1 MIHQKLPL
9 RLNEIN
15 ELLIPSSDYRQ
26 QPRKS
31 LNFRKHQEAEFLA
44 QILWKLELS
53 GSTLNREVLSKLHSG
68 EQKWLTEKGE
78 LISIAEDK
86 FEFKVLQKL
95 GLIYFE
101 NGWVNL
107 TTTYLPEISLV
118 DSTVKPVL
126 RFLENVKNILG
137 GKSEISNLAQ
147 LKLRITKDDFVE
159 IVGDEGFKFLEHQ
172 VSITVDEEHYTVE
185 VQGHGWDKEAL
196 LNEYFWNIFL
206 KSQNVEEDIEKF
218 YTLNALFPELIKF
231 PDLEEYEKSDSENFD
246 QLIRITVNDSFLL
259 KCTIPEFLVLEE
271 SQRSLKDHLFIQ
283 SDDQK
288 NSELETVSLSMIL
301 ERYERI
307 LSKKCDIKED
317 LVSLR
322 AWSDYHRLMRS
333 IAHCAI
339 DQLAMNRVHLNYND
353 IYVSNILKEFF
364 NECDKFPLLKFYLL
378 YDLHTF
384 SNNYDLYL
392 LSNHKYFSY
401 SYDGF
406 ARRITEKYRLDNEK
420 YKDIVNIVVS
430 LLAESYIATA
440 LNNNEEAN
448 LSVFLFDLIN
458 VRGIEFLQ
466 KNDIH
471 HKLYLKIFEL
481 LPTSSLF
488 DIITKSIG
496 HITSTSPDVI
506 RNKSE
511 MYILFHL
518 LEMADRINKNE
529 DKEEIKL
536 NLNELILSRYSNFF
550 ETSLNNNG
558 YVLHKDAFYDKLAW
572 GKVSESFCVEFLTL
586 QPRKKELYINLSN
599 DNVSNKLQYANG
611 VSNYLQILNNLVKV
625 NFTSRD
631 TIISRIID
639 LVVDFGF
646 ESDDVAYPLAYD
658 LYSSTL
664 KNEYSLLSAISK
676 NFHHYRTVD
685 FERLLNQISDKAP
698 LSSMLL
704 LLESSQ
710 SESRKDFIQKLIDKI
725 NYADID
731 ERSIVNIESSFN
743 SAIVTNNLDLVKV
756 ALSQARNFFE
766 SHRWKE
772 NIDVKI
778 MIFQW
783 EVLKYKYDLIT
794 INNSRS
800 SPEEKEKSVNEI
812 VIPFPNKDI
821 ERNHK
826 TKNWEK
832 EADLFKSYILG
843 LITFSQNP
851 ERSTKIFEHLKK
863 SNPNTIFPH
872 LHFISKIKWL
882 EANDSTNEEFY
893 MAINEYENSVTNF
906 NFETLTKGNKAD
918 YLSAI
923 YLSGQYVKVEQ
934 LCERLDIVDKLYNP
948 IALTYCRSLLNNGND
963 NKAKQLID
971 DYKLYHGIDAL
982 DEDFSKEVER
992 VDESIRNR
1000 LNESMSEKIKYQFI
1014 TQSKNNDEL
1023 RTIFNEIR
1031 LAKVNDLS
1039 EILPT
1044 KKLTKANFL
1053 YEEVLS
1059 CAKIIRS
1066 RVKNLEVEIKK
1077 NDENLINSWIISLFN
1092 SRLNLFGISIDE
1104 QKFIGESSPKD
1115 SSKTP
1120 KTSGSADG
1128 VIMDQRDE
1136 QVAVFEGLNLNSVAK
1151 STVDS
1156 HYNKLAKY
1164 DLIGLSPMFLVSY
1177 CYFSADFSSSVDE
1190 YIKHI
1195 IENDYY
1201 DFERPDD
1208 HKVVKLPEANSK
1220 HLVAVLECRNRGKQ
1234 SVAIYHI
1241 LIDMKLPSQES

>member
-1 MIHQKLPL
+1 MINQKLPL

-31 LNFRKHQEAEFLA
+31 LNFRKHQEAELLA

-53 GSTLNREVLSKLHSG
+53 GNTLNRDVLYKLHSG
-68 EQKWLTEKGE
+68 EQHWLTEKNE
-78 LISIAEDK
+78 FTSIAEDE
-86 FEFKVLQKL
+86 FEFEVLQKL

-101 NGWVNL
+101 NDWVHF
-107 TTTYLPEISLV
+107 TTSSLPKMSIV

-126 RFLENVKNILG
+126 RFLDNVKKILG
-137 GKSEISNLAQ
+137 RESKVSNLEP
-147 LKLRITKDDFVE
+147 LRLRIAKNDFVE
-159 IVGDEGFKFLEHQ
+159 IVRDEDFKFLEHQ
-172 VSITVDEEHYTVE
+172 VSIIVDEEHFIVE
-185 VQGHGWDKEAL
+185 VKGNGWDKEAL

-206 KSQNVEEDIEKF
+206 KSQNLDENIEKF

-231 PDLEEYEKSDSENFD
+231 PHLEEYERNDSENFD
-246 QLIRITVNDSFLL
+246 QLIKTTVNDSFLL
-259 KCTIPEFLVLEE
+259 NCTIPEFLVLEE
-271 SQRSLKDHLFIQ
+271 SQRCFRDHLFIH
-283 SDDQK
+283 SDDQN
-288 NSELETVSLSMIL
+288 NSELKTVTLSMLL
-301 ERYERI
+301 EQYKRI
-307 LSKKCDIKED
+307 LSKECDFKED
-317 LVSLR
+317 LITLR
-322 AWSDYHRLMRS
+322 GWSDYYRFNRS

-339 DQLAMNRVHLNYND
+339 DQLAMNRVHLSYND
-353 IYVSNILKEFF
+353 IYLSDILEDLIKK
-364 NECDKFPLLKFYLL
+364 CDEFPLLKLYLL
-378 YDLHTF
+378 YDLHTY

-401 SYDGF
+401 SYNRF
-406 ARRITEKYRLDNEK
+406 AIRIGNKYKSHNEK
-420 YKDIVNIVVS
+420 YKDIVNSVVS

-440 LNNNEEAN
+440 LNNDKEAD
-448 LSVFLFDLIN
+448 LSAFLFDLVN
-458 VRGIEFLQ
+458 VGAIDLSQ
-466 KNDIH
+466 PDDIH
-471 HKLYLKIFEL
+471 HKLYSKIFEL
-481 LPTSSLF
+481 LPISSLF
-488 DIITKSIG
+488 DVITKSIG
-496 HITSTSPDVI
+496 HITSISPDVI

-511 MYILFHL
+511 MYFLFHL

-529 DKEEIKL
+529 DKKEVKI
-536 NLNELILSRYSNFF
+536 NLNKLILSRFSYFF

-558 YVLHKDAFYDKLAW
+558 YTLDKDAFYDKLAW
-572 GKVSESFCVEFLTL
+572 DKVSESFCVEFLTL
-586 QPRKKELYINLSN
+586 LPRKKELYIKLSK
-599 DNVSNKLQYANG
+599 DNVNNKLQYANG

-625 NFTSRD
+625 NSSSRD
-631 TIISRIID
+631 IIISRIID

-646 ESDDVAYPLAYD
+646 ESDDVAYPLTYD
-658 LYSSTL
+658 LYSSTF
-664 KNEYSLLSAISK
+664 KEEYSLLAAISK

-704 LLESSQ
+704 LLENSQ
-710 SESRKDFIQKLIDKI
+710 SESRKGFIQNLIDKR
-725 NYADID
+725 NYADIN
-731 ERSIVNIESSFN
+731 ESSIDNIESSFN
-743 SAIVTNNLDLVKV
+743 SAIVTNNLYLAKI
-756 ALSQARNFFE
+756 ALSQAHNFFE
-766 SHRWKE
+766 SHHWKE
-772 NIDVKI
+772 NTNVKI
-778 MIFQW
+778 MMFQW
-783 EVLKYKYDLIT
+783 EVLRYKYNLIT
-794 INNSRS
+794 INNSSS
-800 SPEEKEKSVNEI
+800 SPEEKEKLVIKVN
-812 VIPFPNKDI
+812 IPIPNKDI
-821 ERNHK
+821 EKNHR

-832 EADLFKSYILG
+832 EAELFKSYILG
-843 LITFSQNP
+843 LITFSQNT

-882 EANDSTNEEFY
+882 EANDLTTEEFY
-893 MAINEYENSVTNF
+893 IAINEYENSVTNF

-934 LCERLDIVDKLYNP
+934 LCESLDIVDKLYNP

-971 DYKLYHGIDAL
+971 DYRLYHGINAL

-992 VDESIRNR
+992 IDESIRSR
-1000 LNESMSEKIKYQFI
+1000 LDESMSEKLKYQFI
-1014 TQSKNNDEL
+1014 TEPKNNDEL
-1023 RTIFNEIR
+1023 RIVFNEIR

-1044 KKLTKANFL
+1044 KKLTKEKFL

-1059 CAKIIRS
+1059 CAKVIRS
-1066 RVKNLEVEIKK
+1066 RVKNLEIEVKK

-1104 QKFIGESSPKD
+1104 QKFIGESSPKN
-1115 SSKTP
+1115 SSSPP
-1120 KTSGSADG
+1120 KRSGSADG

-1136 QVAVFEGLNLNSVAK
+1136 QVAVFEGLNLNSVSK
-1151 STVDS
+1151 STVDL
-1156 HYNKLAKY
+1156 HYDKLAKY

-1177 CYFSADFSSSVDE
+1177 CYFSTDFSSSVDE
-1190 YIKHI
+1190 YIKHVK
-1195 IENDYY
+1195 ENDYY

-1220 HLVAVLECRNRGKQ
+1220 HLVAALEYRNRGEQ
-1234 SVAIYHI
+1234 SVSVYHV
-1241 LIDMKLPSQES
+1241 LIDMKLPSQE

>member
-1 MIHQKLPL
+1 MIHHKLPL

-53 GSTLNREVLSKLHSG
+53 GSTLNRDVLFKLHSG
-68 EQKWLTEKGE
+68 DLKWLTEKGE
-78 LISIAEDK
+78 IISIAEDE
-86 FEFKVLQKL
+86 FEFEVLQKL

-107 TTTYLPEISLV
+107 TATYLPEMSLV
-118 DSTVKPVL
+118 DPTVKPVL

-137 GKSEISNLAQ
+137 RKSESSNLAQ

-159 IVGDEGFKFLEHQ
+159 IVGDEGFKFIEHQ
-172 VSITVDEEHYTVE
+172 VSIIVDEEYYVVE
-185 VQGHGWDKEAL
+185 VQGDGWDNEAL

-206 KSQNVEEDIEKF
+206 KSHNLEKDIEKF
-218 YTLNALFPELIKF
+218 YTLNALFPNLIKF
-231 PDLEEYEKSDSENFD
+231 PHLEEYEKSDSENFD
-246 QLIRITVNDSFLL
+246 HLIRITVKDSFLL

-271 SQRSLKDHLFIQ
+271 SQRRFKDHLIIQ
-283 SDDQK
+283 TDDQN
-288 NSELETVSLSMIL
+288 NSKLETTSLSQLL
-301 ERYERI
+301 EIYEKT
-307 LSKKCDIKED
+307 LKKESDIKED
-317 LVSLR
+317 LVSLQGLSNYYR
-322 AWSDYHRLMRS
+322 FTRS
-333 IAHCAI
+333 VAHCAI
-339 DQLAMNRVHLNYND
+339 DQLAMNRVHLSYYD
-353 IYVSNILKEFF
+353 IYVNEFLKELF
-364 NECDKFPLLKFYLL
+364 NECENFPLLKLYLL
-378 YDLHTF
+378 YDLHPYT
-384 SNNYDLYL
+384 NNYDLYL
-392 LSNHKYFSY
+392 LSNYNYFAY
-401 SYDGF
+401 SYNRF
-406 ARRITEKYRLDNEK
+406 EKRIGNKYKPHNDK
-420 YKDIVNIVVS
+420 YKDIVNSLIS

-440 LNNNEEAN
+440 LNNNKEAD
-448 LSVFLFDLIN
+448 LSVFLFELLH

-466 KNDIH
+466 PNDIH
-471 HKLYLKIFEL
+471 QKLYLKIFEI
-481 LPTSSLF
+481 LPTSSLY
-488 DIITKSIG
+488 DIITKSIA
-496 HITSTSPDVI
+496 HITSINPELI
-506 RNKSE
+506 RKKSE

-529 DKEEIKL
+529 DKEKIKKS
-536 NLNELILSRYSNFF
+536 LNELILSRYDYSFGR
-550 ETSLNNNG
+550 SLNEKG
-558 YVLHKDAFYDKLAW
+558 SILDKDAFYDKLAW
-572 GKVSESFCVEFLTL
+572 GKVSDSFCVEFLKL

-599 DNVSNKLQYANG
+599 DNVHNKLQYSNG

-625 NFTSRD
+625 NSNSRD
-631 TIISRIID
+631 AIISRIID

-646 ESDDVAYPLAYD
+646 ESDDVVYPLVYD
-658 LYSSTL
+658 SYSSTF
-664 KNEYSLLSAISK
+664 KEEYSLLSAISK
-676 NFHHYRTVD
+676 NFHYYRTAD
-685 FERLLNQISDKAP
+685 FERLLNQISNKAP

-704 LLESSQ
+704 LLENSQ
-710 SESRKDFIQKLIDKI
+710 SESRKGFIQNLIDKR
-725 NYADID
+725 NYANID
-731 ERSIVNIESSFN
+731 ERSIVNIESSFK
-743 SAIVTNNLDLVKV
+743 SAIVTNNLDLAKV

-766 SHRWKE
+766 NHRWKD
-772 NIDVKI
+772 NINVKV

-783 EVLKYKYDLIT
+783 MVLEYKYELIS
-794 INNSRS
+794 ISNSNS
-800 SPEEKEKSVNEI
+800 SPEEKEKLVHEI
-812 VIPFPNKDI
+812 NIPQPNKDI
-821 ERNHK
+821 EKNHK
-826 TKNWEK
+826 TKELG
-832 EADLFKSYILG
+832 EESELFKSYILG

-882 EANDSTNEEFY
+882 EDNYSTDEEFY
-893 MAINEYENSVTNF
+893 IAISEYENSLTNF
-906 NFETLTKGNKAD
+906 NFETLNKGNKAD

-934 LCERLDIVDKLYNP
+934 LCESLDVVDKLYNP

-992 VDESIRNR
+992 VNESIRSR
-1000 LNESMSEKIKYQFI
+1000 LDESMSEKLKYQFI
-1014 TQSKNNDEL
+1014 TESKNNDEL

-1039 EILPT
+1039 EILPP
-1044 KKLTKANFL
+1044 KKLTKENFL
-1053 YEEVLS
+1053 YEEILS
-1059 CAKIIRS
+1059 CVKVIRS
-1066 RVKNLEVEIKK
+1066 RVKNLEIEIRK

-1115 SSKTP
+1115 NSKPP

-1136 QVAVFEGLNLNSVAK
+1136 QVAVFEGLNLNSVSK
-1151 STVDS
+1151 DTVDS
-1156 HYNKLAKY
+1156 HYDKLAKY

-1177 CYFSADFSSSVDE
+1177 CYFSADFSSSVDK
-1190 YIKHI
+1190 YIKHVK
-1195 IENDYY
+1195 ENDYY
-1201 DFERPDD
+1201 DFERPSD
-1208 HKVVKLPEANSK
+1208 HKVAKLPEANSK
-1220 HLVAVLECRNRGKQ
+1220 HLVAALEYRNRGEQ

-1241 LIDMKLPSQES
+1241 LIDMKLPSQE

>member
-1 MIHQKLPL
+1 MIQHKLPL

-26 QPRKS
+26 QPHKS

-53 GSTLNREVLSKLHSG
+53 GSTLNRDVLFKLHSG
-68 EQKWLTEKGE
+68 DQKWLTEKGE
-78 LISIAEDK
+78 IISIAEDE
-86 FEFKVLQKL
+86 FEFEVLQKL

-107 TTTYLPEISLV
+107 TTTYLPEMSLV
-118 DSTVKPVL
+118 DPTVKPVL

-137 GKSEISNLAQ
+137 GKSEASNLAQ

-159 IVGDEGFKFLEHQ
+159 IVGDEGFKFIEHQ
-172 VSITVDEEHYTVE
+172 VSIIVDEEYYIVE
-185 VQGHGWDKEAL
+185 VQGHGWDNEAL

-206 KSQNVEEDIEKF
+206 KSHNLEEDIKKF
-218 YTLNALFPELIKF
+218 YTLNALFPDLIKF
-231 PDLEEYEKSDSENFD
+231 PHLEEYDNSDSENFD
-246 QLIRITVNDSFLL
+246 HLIRTTVNDSFLL

-271 SQRSLKDHLFIQ
+271 SQRRFKDHLIIQ
-283 SDDQK
+283 NDDQN
-288 NSELETVSLSMIL
+288 NSELETVSLSRLL

-307 LSKKCDIKED
+307 LSKESDIKED
-317 LVSLR
+317 LVSLQG
-322 AWSDYHRLMRS
+322 WSDYYHLMRS
-333 IAHCAI
+333 VAHCAI
-339 DQLAMNRVHLNYND
+339 DQLAMNRVYLNYYD
-353 IYVSNILKEFF
+353 IYANDFLKELF
-364 NECDKFPLLKFYLL
+364 NECEKFPLLKFYLL
-378 YDLHTF
+378 YNLHSY

-392 LSNHKYFSY
+392 LSNHNYFSY
-401 SYDGF
+401 SYDRF
-406 ARRITEKYRLDNEK
+406 SRRINDKYRSHNDK
-420 YKDIVNIVVS
+420 YKDIVNSVIS

-440 LNNNEEAN
+440 LNNNKEAD
-448 LSVFLFDLIN
+448 LSAFLFELVH
-458 VRGIEFLQ
+458 VRGIEYSQ
-466 KNDIH
+466 PNDIH
-471 HKLYLKIFEL
+471 QKLYLKIFEL

-488 DIITKSIG
+488 DVLTKSID
-496 HITSTSPDVI
+496 HIISIKPDLI
-506 RNKSE
+506 RKKSE

-518 LEMADRINKNE
+518 LGMTDRINKNE
-529 DKEEIKL
+529 DKEKL
-536 NLNELILSRYSNFF
+536 KISLNKLILSRYSYLF
-550 ETSLNNNG
+550 EKSLNDNG
-558 YVLHKDAFYDKLAW
+558 SILDKDAFYDKLAW
-572 GKVSESFCVEFLTL
+572 EKVSESFCVEFLTL
-586 QPRKKELYINLSN
+586 QPRKKELYIKLSN
-599 DNVSNKLQYANG
+599 DNIQNKLQYANG

-625 NFTSRD
+625 NSNSRD
-631 TIISRIID
+631 AIISLIID

-646 ESDDVAYPLAYD
+646 ESDDVVYPLAYD
-658 LYSSTL
+658 SYSSTF
-664 KNEYSLLSAISK
+664 KEEYSLLSAISK
-676 NFHHYRTVD
+676 NFHHYRTAD
-685 FERLLNQISDKAP
+685 FERLLNQISNKAP

-704 LLESSQ
+704 LLENSQ
-710 SESRKDFIQKLIDKI
+710 SESRKGFIQNLIDKR
-725 NYADID
+725 NYENID

-743 SAIVTNNLDLVKV
+743 SAIVTNNLDLAKV

-772 NIDVKI
+772 NINVKV

-783 EVLKYKYDLIT
+783 EVLKYKYELIT
-794 INNSRS
+794 INNSSS
-800 SPEEKEKSVNEI
+800 SPEEKEKLVNEI
-812 VIPFPNKDI
+812 NIPQPNKDI
-821 ERNHK
+821 EKNHK
-826 TKNWEK
+826 TKSLEK
-832 EADLFKSYILG
+832 ESKLFKSYMLG
-843 LITFSQNP
+843 LITFGQNP

-863 SNPNTIFPH
+863 LNPNTIFPH

-882 EANDSTNEEFY
+882 EDNDSTNEEFY
-893 MAINEYENSVTNF
+893 MAISEYENSLTNF
-906 NFETLTKGNKAD
+906 NFETLNKGNKAD

-934 LCERLDIVDKLYNP
+934 LCESLDIVDKLYNP

-992 VDESIRNR
+992 VNESIRSR
-1000 LNESMSEKIKYQFI
+1000 LDESMSEKLKYQFI
-1014 TQSKNNDEL
+1014 TESKNNDEL

-1039 EILPT
+1039 EILPP
-1044 KKLTKANFL
+1044 KKLTKETFL

-1059 CAKIIRS
+1059 CAKVIRS
-1066 RVKNLEVEIKK
+1066 RVKNLEIEIKK

-1115 SSKTP
+1115 SLKKP

-1136 QVAVFEGLNLNSVAK
+1136 QVAVFEGLNLNSV
-1151 STVDS
+1151 STDTIDS
-1156 HYNKLAKY
+1156 HYDKLAKY

-1177 CYFSADFSSSVDE
+1177 CYFSTDFSSSVDK
-1190 YIKHI
+1190 YIKHV
-1195 IENDYY
+1195 EEGDYY

-1220 HLVAVLECRNRGKQ
+1220 HLVVALEHRNRGEQ

-1241 LIDMKLPSQES
+1241 LIDMKLPSQE